1 MRDMVRYVS
10 QGGYLWYNG
19 PDAVENLPIGLHEQ
33 GIIEAVEQL
42 LPRIRCRVLVDVG
55 AHYGLYTIR
64 LAKHFSEVWAF
75 EPHPHNFEILNTNI
89 GLNSI
94 KNVKAHRVALWDK
107 DDEAGLEVEPG
118 NDPAKVS
125 GRFRVVETAGTIA
138 VPVRR
143 LDTLDPPEVS
153 YIKVDVEG
161 YAHKVLRG
169 ALNTL
174 KKHRPVIQIE
184 YHGEEEIQGCLQVL
198 DMFGYSEYSRF
209 PYPPYFLSIYMR

>member
-1 MRDMVRYVS
+1 MRDMVGYVS
-10 QGGYLWYNG
+10 HGGYLWYNG
-19 PDAVENLPIGLHEQ
+19 PDAVENLPIGSHEK

-42 LPRIRCRVLVDVG
+42 LPRIQCHVLIDVG
-55 AHYGLYTIR
+55 AHYGLYTVR
-64 LAKHFSEVWAF
+64 LAKHFREVWAF
-75 EPHPHNFEILNTNI
+75 EPHPHNFSILLANI

-94 KNVKAHRVALWDK
+94 KNVKAHRVALWDR
-107 DDEAGLEVEPG
+107 DDEAGLELAPG

-143 LDTLDPPEVS
+143 LDTLDPPEAS

-161 YAHKVLRG
+161 YAHRVLRG

-198 DMFGYSEYSRF
+198 DMFGYREYRRF
-209 PYPPYFLSIYMR
+209 PYPPHFLSIYMR